1 MQSESSKSIERWQL
15 SYVQMNI
22 CHLKTLKEKTPTI
35 TKGNHEIDKLLI
47 KAKHLVLPLKSA
59 NYETT
64 LTSSGMSWNT
74 GFLFISLFFF
84 QQVGILTT
92 PPAKCKPLQ
101 PHVPCESRTEV
112 HMCSQ
117 TWNCLVSSSIENQPR
132 FRVPNTQIT
141 SKYLTTMGL

>member
-22 CHLKTLKEKTPTI
+22 CHLKTLKEKAPMI
-35 TKGNHEIDKLLI
+35 TKGNHEIDKSCTSRLSIQFFLLSQLMRPYI
-47 KAKHLVLPLKSA
+47 
-59 NYETT
+59 
-64 LTSSGMSWNT
+64 LTSSGLSWNT
-74 GFLFISLFFF
+74 GFLFVF